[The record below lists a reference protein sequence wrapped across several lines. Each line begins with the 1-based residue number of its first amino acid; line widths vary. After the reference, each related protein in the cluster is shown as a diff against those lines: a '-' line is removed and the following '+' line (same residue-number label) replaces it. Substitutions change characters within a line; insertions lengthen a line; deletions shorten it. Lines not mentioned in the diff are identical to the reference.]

1 MEWQRRREACPCH
14 RRMCGH
20 TEMLPPCDVCV
31 CVSLKLIERRD
42 ATDVTRP
49 LHSLP
54 HFSRSFLIRPLLP
67 RIIIL
72 LCHPVC
78 VCVCGGC
85 GCGCGWSSGAA
96 MAVYYYAQKMRP
108 VAPTRPSPAL
118 ASASNAASAPQ
129 TPAVPVVITKVRL
142 YFTGFLFIFRPSFF
156 LSSHLLI
163 FSLTISPFFPFFFP
177 FFHFEF

>member
-1 MEWQRRREACPCH
+1 MPRRH
-14 RRMCGH
+14 RRH
-20 TEMLPPCDVCV
+20 TSPPLASTFLPLIPYPAVAAEDYHIIVSPGVCV
-31 CVSLKLIERRD
+31 CVWGG
-42 ATDVTRP
+42 
-49 LHSLP
+49 
-54 HFSRSFLIRPLLP
+54 
-67 RIIIL
+67 
-72 LCHPVC
+72 C
-78 VCVCGGC
+78 GC

-163 FSLTISPFFPFFFP
+163 FSLTISPFFPFFFSIFP
-177 FFHFEF
+177 F